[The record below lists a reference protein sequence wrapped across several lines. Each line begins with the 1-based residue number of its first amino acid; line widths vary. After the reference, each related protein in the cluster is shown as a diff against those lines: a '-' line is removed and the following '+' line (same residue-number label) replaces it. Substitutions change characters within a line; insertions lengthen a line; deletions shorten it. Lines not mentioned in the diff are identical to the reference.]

1 MLSNGGEG
9 ETGPDRA
16 TPNIIIIIIIITIYD
31 VEKDLVVLLSYL

>member
-16 TPNIIIIIIIITIYD
+16 TPNIIIIIIITIYD